1 MPKAALVSLKQLSKV
16 VGISYKTV
24 KKAFD
29 NPQAPA
35 RSRPLEELVDYLRS
49 HVGNVQLPPD
59 FQERML
65 MLKLET
71 AQERKKKEAE
81 AAEKLKL
88 WNLEK
93 RGQLVERNEV
103 KNQGAAVG
111 LLLSSTL
118 SGWVKDLPAELVGK
132 SELEI
137 TQGLQGRVDA
147 LIDNLRQKLGELK

>member
-1 MPKAALVSLKQLSKV
+1 MPRAESIPLKQLSKV
-16 VGISYKTV
+16 TGISYKTV
-24 KKAFD
+24 KKAFES
-29 NPQAPA
+29 PQAPA
-35 RSRPLEELVDYLRS
+35 RSRPIEELVDYLRS

-81 AAEKLKL
+81 AAEKLRL

-93 RGQLVERNEV
+93 RGQLVERTEV
-103 KNQGAAVG
+103 KSQGAAVG

-118 SGWVKDLPAELVGK
+118 SGWVKDLPAQLVGK
-132 SELEI
+132 TELEI
-137 TQGLQGRVDA
+137 TQSLQDRVDG
-147 LIDNLRQKLGELK
+147 LIDSLRAKLGELK

>member
-1 MPKAALVSLKQLSKV
+1 
-16 VGISYKTV
+16 
-24 KKAFD
+24 
-29 NPQAPA
+29 
-35 RSRPLEELVDYLRS
+35 
-49 HVGNVQLPPD
+49 
-59 FQERML
+59 

-81 AAEKLKL
+81 AAEKLRL

-137 TQGLQGRVDA
+137 TQGLQGRVDG
-147 LIDNLRQKLGELK
+147 LIDNLRAKLGELK

>member
-1 MPKAALVSLKQLSKV
+1 MPRAESIPLKQLSKV
-16 VGISYKTV
+16 TGISYKTV
-24 KKAFD
+24 KKAFES
-29 NPQAPA
+29 PQAPA
-35 RSRPLEELVDYLRS
+35 RSRPIEELVDYLRS

-81 AAEKLKL
+81 AAEKLRL

-93 RGQLVERNEV
+93 RGQLIERTEV
-103 KNQGAAVG
+103 KSQGAAVG

-118 SGWVKDLPAELVGK
+118 SGWVKDLPAQLVGK
-132 SELEI
+132 TELEI
-137 TQGLQGRVDA
+137 TQSLQDRVDG
-147 LIDNLRQKLGELK
+147 LIDSLRAKLGELK

>member
-1 MPKAALVSLKQLSKV
+1 MR
-16 VGISYKTV
+16 T
-24 KKAFD
+24 
-29 NPQAPA
+29 
-35 RSRPLEELVDYLRS
+35 

-81 AAEKLKL
+81 AAEKLRL

-93 RGQLVERNEV
+93 RGQLVERTEV

-137 TQGLQGRVDA
+137 TQSLQARVDG
-147 LIDNLRQKLGELK
+147 LIDNLRAKLGELK